1 MHNKFFIVAA
11 SIALLSTAAI
21 GNADTQVVPPAMAA
35 ASANNRF
42 AFDLLNTLGHSD
54 TTGGNLFISPISITQ
69 AVGLLYAGSSG
80 ETKAQIATALHW
92 ENTTDSSFRG
102 NSLALLQSLNS
113 SAQGVDL
120 RIANA
125 LWAQSG
131 RPFSTRFRDTAAKYF
146 LAEAKEVDFDKPSI
160 ASAQINHWVSTKT
173 EGNIPQLVTPGAIDH
188 ASSVL
193 TNAVYFKG
201 AWKDTFDPALTQ
213 PADFH
218 LLDGTTVQMPTMHR
232 NGAVQCSIS
241 PSMTVVS
248 LPYAGTPAT
257 SMIIVLPPDG
267 VSPQELVSSLDSDS
281 LNSLLSQTSEKQVNL
296 FLPKF
301 HVEYADDLTD
311 ALQSMGI
318 KRAFTHDAQLGGMGI
333 PNNYVSGVI
342 HKAVVDVDEQG
353 TVAAA
358 IMVPKTIR
366 IDHPFLCAIRDD
378 NTGAL
383 LFLGEINKPEAAN

>member
-1 MHNKFFIVAA
+1 
-11 SIALLSTAAI
+11 
-21 GNADTQVVPPAMAA
+21 
-35 ASANNRF
+35 
-42 AFDLLNTLGHSD
+42 
-54 TTGGNLFISPISITQ
+54 
-69 AVGLLYAGSSG
+69 
-80 ETKAQIATALHW
+80 
-92 ENTTDSSFRG
+92 
-102 NSLALLQSLNS
+102 
-113 SAQGVDL
+113 
-120 RIANA
+120 
-125 LWAQSG
+125 
-131 RPFSTRFRDTAAKYF
+131 
-146 LAEAKEVDFDKPSI
+146 
-160 ASAQINHWVSTKT
+160 
-173 EGNIPQLVTPGAIDH
+173 
-188 ASSVL
+188 
-193 TNAVYFKG
+193 
-201 AWKDTFDPALTQ
+201 
-213 PADFH
+213 
-218 LLDGTTVQMPTMHR
+218 
-232 NGAVQCSIS
+232 
-241 PSMTVVS
+241 MTVVS

-358 IMVPKTIR
+358 ATGVIMRSFAIMVPKTIR